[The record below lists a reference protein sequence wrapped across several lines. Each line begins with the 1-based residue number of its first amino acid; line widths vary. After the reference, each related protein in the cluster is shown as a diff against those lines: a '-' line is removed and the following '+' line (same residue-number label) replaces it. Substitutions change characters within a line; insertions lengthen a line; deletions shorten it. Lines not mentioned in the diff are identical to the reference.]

1 MNSYKSVFLEL
12 FLKSMNSIKHSS
24 FQIDRKLKGAIDKHS
39 NMYTHLDNHRCG
51 RWGGQSAFIAR
62 LLDASCFASVDLVV
76 WGIVN
81 DFLNNI
87 VLVFEGVMQFC
98 ACLFTPPPAI
108 PSVAMGLP
116 LSPSFSFLPT
126 QL

>member
-24 FQIDRKLKGAIDKHS
+24 FQIDRKLKAAINKHS

-51 RWGGQSAFIAR
+51 RGGQSAFIAH
-62 LLDASCFASVDLVV
+62 LLDASCFARLDLVV
-76 WGIVN
+76 WDIVN

-87 VLVFEGVMQFC
+87 V
-98 ACLFTPPPAI
+98 
-108 PSVAMGLP
+108 
-116 LSPSFSFLPT
+116 FSL
-126 QL
+126 